1 MVAMM
6 TRPIRAD
13 FYLMRGPALVLC
25 ASAGRVAGMEDEM
38 GTTFQLDE
46 AQLRAAHHPA
56 REGVTVV
63 AGPGAGKTAVIAERV
78 AWMVREGIATPG
90 QIVCVTF
97 TRAMAADLRR
107 RIAERMG
114 DVVIR
119 CRACNGAGRVNSS
132 IGLLMD
138 CSECCGVGRTE
149 VAGIECGTLH
159 SLAGKWVRQAIKGQI
174 AGGRHILTSGY
185 LDAHSAEDFRIAM
198 PWEVD
203 AAVDEAARS
212 LGKRTT
218 KRALRD
224 GLDRMGRENV
234 ETWEPMYEARRIL
247 RSRNLL
253 RFDDLT
259 ALAVR
264 IVKCHGDDCKPISA
278 QKPFLVVDEAQDMRC
293 MSAAIVNLWLGP
305 VTRVGDDAQAI
316 YGFLGESG
324 VAFLPHGDPS
334 AHLLGANYRA
344 TSSVAAFGAKL
355 RTGLAAL
362 VDENGS
368 ALCVDLPTRA
378 VRDDLGSASVLH
390 VVGVPQDRCSTDTG
404 GICEVVDGEAEI
416 VRVVQD
422 HVAAA
427 DMPGD
432 VVVLAATRAELDEIQ
447 TALED
452 AFVPTARLER
462 KPLAGV
468 AEARIPALLAMA
480 RAHTSGAWTEEDA
493 LAVASDP
500 QAVSKAVALAMEGR
514 MPLGTVLDAA
524 LASVRSFIDVA
535 AFPGWSRWTSATSD
549 PWPTLLSVAGGDETS
564 ALREWLAAES
574 ESRREAG
581 IMSLPSPADMLTWL
595 ASDEA
600 QRPTREPHAVCLAT
614 FHASKGLEWPRVVV
628 VGACDGANP
637 PKFAR
642 TPKDAADWHRAF
654 YVACTRAR
662 DHLTV
667 IRPEYVRGKLRGTN
681 ELLARAG
688 LDIEDSGV

>member
-1 MVAMM
+1 
-6 TRPIRAD
+6 
-13 FYLMRGPALVLC
+13 
-25 ASAGRVAGMEDEM
+25 M

-56 REGVTVV
+56 RDPVGVV

-78 AWMVREGIATPG
+78 AWMVREGLATPG

-114 DVVIR
+114 DVAIR
-119 CRACNGAGRVNSS
+119 CRACNGAGRVDSS

-138 CSECCGVGRTE
+138 CAECCGVGRTE

-159 SLAGKWVRQAIKGQI
+159 SLAGKWVRQALNGQI
-174 AGGRHILTSGY
+174 AGGRQVIASGY
-185 LDAHSAEDFRIAM
+185 LDTHSAADYRIAM

-203 AAVDEAARS
+203 AAVDEAAKA

-218 KRALRD
+218 KRALRE
-224 GLDRMGRENV
+224 GLDDIGKDRV
-234 ETWEPMYEARRIL
+234 ETWEPQYEARRIL
-247 RSRNLL
+247 RSRNML

-259 ALAVR
+259 SLATK
-264 IVKCHGDDCKPISA
+264 IVMCHSDDCKPISA
-278 QKPFLVVDEAQDMRC
+278 LKPYLVVDEAQDLRGDA
-293 MSAAIVNLWLGP
+293 AAIVTLWLGP

-316 YGFLGESG
+316 YGFLGESST
-324 VAFLPHGDPS
+324 ALSPSHYPH
-334 AHLLGANYRA
+334 AHLLGTNYRA
-344 TSSVAAFGAKL
+344 SSAVAAFGAKL

-362 VDENGS
+362 TDENGCP
-368 ALCVDLPTRA
+368 LCVDLPTRA
-378 VRDDLGSASVLH
+378 VRNDVGSASVIH
-390 VVGVPQDRCSTDTG
+390 VVGVPQDRCATDTG
-404 GICEVVDGEAEI
+404 GICEVIDGEAEI

-447 TALED
+447 AALED
-452 AFVPTARLER
+452 AFVPVARLER

-468 AEARIPALLAMA
+468 AETRMPSLLAMA

-514 MPLGTVLDAA
+514 MALGTVLDSMQART
-524 LASVRSFIDVA
+524 RSHIDVA
-535 AFPGWSRWTSATSD
+535 AFPGWSRWTSATPE
-549 PWPTLLSVAGGDETS
+549 PWPTLLMVAGGDETG

-574 ESRREAG
+574 ESRRAAG
-581 IMSLPSPADMLTWL
+581 IMSLPTPTDMLTWL

-667 IRPEYVRGKLRGTN
+667 IRPEYVRGKHRGAN

-688 LDIEDSGV
+688 LDIEDPAV

>member
-1 MVAMM
+1 
-6 TRPIRAD
+6 
-13 FYLMRGPALVLC
+13 MRGPALVLC

-78 AWMVREGIATPG
+78 AWMVREGLATPG

-174 AGGRHILTSGY
+174 AGRHMVLASGY
-185 LDAHSAEDFRIAM
+185 LDAHSAEDYRIAM

-203 AAVDEAARS
+203 AAVDEAAKS

-218 KRALRD
+218 KRALRE
-224 GLDRMGRENV
+224 GLDHIGV
-234 ETWEPMYEARRIL
+234 HIETWEPMYEARRII

-259 ALAVR
+259 ALAAQ
-264 IVKCHGDDCKPISA
+264 IAGCTGAGLDSKPVSA
-278 QKPFLVVDEAQDMRC
+278 YKPFLVVDEAQDLRGN
-293 MSAAIVNLWLGP
+293 SAAIVNLWIGP

-324 VAFLPHGDPS
+324 GAFSPHGDPS

-344 TSSVAAFGAKL
+344 TSSVAEFGAKL
-355 RTGLAAL
+355 RTGLAAMT
-362 VDENGS
+362 DENGI

-390 VVGVPQDRCSTDTG
+390 VVGVPQDLCSTDTG
-404 GICEVVDGEAEI
+404 GICEVIDGEAEI

-427 DMPGD
+427 SMPGD

-500 QAVSKAVALAMEGR
+500 QAVSKAVALALEGR

-524 LASVRSFIDVA
+524 FAAVRSHIDVA
-535 AFPGWSRWTSATSD
+535 AFPGWSRWASATPD

-574 ESRREAG
+574 ESRRAAG

-628 VGACDGANP
+628 VGACEGANP

-667 IRPEYVRGKLRGTN
+667 IRPEYVRGKHRGAN

-688 LDIEDSGV
+688 LDIEDPAV